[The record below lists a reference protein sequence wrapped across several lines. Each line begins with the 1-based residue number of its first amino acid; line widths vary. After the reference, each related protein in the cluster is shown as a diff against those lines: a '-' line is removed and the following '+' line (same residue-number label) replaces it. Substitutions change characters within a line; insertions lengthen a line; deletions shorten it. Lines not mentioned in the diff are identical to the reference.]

1 MCPRAKRQR
10 VDKVG
15 IICEGANQGGDMQVF
30 RHFVRTLLGQQN
42 IDVVPLGN
50 KPNLF
55 DKCGTTA
62 RALLDS
68 GCHRVLIVWD
78 LLPSWGAEPATV
90 AANEAAVR
98 ASLLR
103 EDLHRHPCIFLIAI
117 DRELETWLVAD
128 SVALSAVVPRPPN
141 SVTVRAIRAP
151 LKEANPKKWL
161 MRKFSDIGR
170 RSYLPERN
178 AVEIARAM
186 PNNLRAVSKI
196 PSFLR
201 FKDSLAQPC

>member
-1 MCPRAKRQR
+1 
-10 VDKVG
+10 
-15 IICEGANQGGDMQVF
+15 MQVF
-30 RHFVRTLLGQQN
+30 RHFAETLLGHKG

-55 DKCGTTA
+55 DKYGTTA

-68 GCHRVLIVWD
+68 GYHRVLIVWD
-78 LLPSWGAEPATV
+78 LLPAWGGEPATV

-103 EDLHRHPCIFLIAI
+103 EDLHRHPCIFLVAI

-141 SVTVRAIRAP
+141 SVAIRAP
-151 LKEANPKKWL
+151 LREANPKKWL
-161 MRKFSDIGR
+161 MRKFSEIGR

-186 PNNLRAVSKI
+186 PSNLRAISKI
-196 PSFLR
+196 PSFLQFR
-201 FKDSLAQPC
+201 DSLAQPC